1 MSLYLDSAASAPPT
15 PDVIARMAEV
25 ERDLPANPSSAHQVG
40 QRAARAIERTRGQL
54 ATHLS
59 CEPDQVVFTGG
70 ATEANNL
77 AIQGALHAAQ
87 RAASAGLHPR
97 LAPGA
102 RPHVVASAVEHPSV
116 RGLLRALAERRAL
129 DVDWLPVDREGR
141 ALPEE
146 LHRLLRPETV
156 LVSVMH
162 VNNEVGTTQPLA
174 RIGKVCR
181 AHRVLFHSDATQ
193 SFMKLPTDVDA
204 LQVDLLTVGAH
215 KLHGPKGVGALY
227 VRPGVRLEPLIFGGG
242 HEGGLRPGTLNTAA
256 IAGFGAAID
265 GFTVPEAA
273 RVLGV
278 ARAMRAALLARFPG
292 LQLWSP
298 DPGGVGTILAVGLPP
313 EAEGAPRRA
322 SQVAAALS
330 RHGVQVSASAAC
342 CAGAEEISHVH
353 AAMGLR
359 DEQARATLR
368 ISVGRGNTSD
378 DVPRLIAALEQALD
392 GPAGGRRLA

>member
-1 MSLYLDSAASAPPT
+1 MSLYLDNAASAPPT

-25 ERDLPANPSSAHQVG
+25 ERDLPANPSSVHQVG

-77 AIQGALHAAQ
+77 AVQGAL
-87 RAASAGLHPR
+87 RAALRAAGAGLHPR

-116 RGLLRALAERRAL
+116 RGLLRALADRRDI

-162 VNNEVGTTQPLA
+162 VNNEVGTTQPLS

-204 LQVDLLTVGAH
+204 LQVDLLTVAAH

-227 VRPGVRLEPLIFGGG
+227 VRPGVRLEPLMFGGG
-242 HEGGLRPGTLNTAA
+242 HEGGLRPGTQNTAA
-256 IAGFGAAID
+256 IAGFGAAVE

-273 RVLGV
+273 RILAV
-278 ARAMRAALLARFPG
+278 ARAMRAALLGRFPG
-292 LQLWSP
+292 LRLWSP

-313 EAEGAPRRA
+313 APDGAPRRA
-322 SQVAAALS
+322 SLVAAALS

-342 CAGAEEISHVH
+342 CAGVEDISHVH
-353 AAMGLR
+353 AAMGLQE
-359 DEQARATLR
+359 DQARATLR
-368 ISVGRGNTSD
+368 ISLGRGNTAE
-378 DVPRLIAALEQALD
+378 DVPRLVAALEQALE
-392 GPAGGRRLA
+392 GPAGGRRVA